1 MRHYTQLA
9 LQKPQIVGKLHPKM
23 NMAIQEFETLQGSRI
38 LILDRNPA
46 IVNLNSI
53 KELRITAKAANV
65 ALYILT
71 LDLKGVRKLY

>member
-1 MRHYTQLA
+1 MRKIELA
-9 LQKPQIVGKLHPKM
+9 LISPQIIGRPHPKM
-23 NMAIQEFETLQGSRI
+23 EKAIQEFETLQGSRI